1 MDSGHETPAPISPA
15 ETTSP
20 GVQVETGAETG
31 GASAG
36 SPAVQPVTPT
46 LEGGGRY
53 VVQVASLSSKEN
65 ADRLESRLQKQGFSV
80 SRDTVESDVGR
91 LYRVR
96 VGPFEKETEAA
107 EASARIKTEL
117 TGVSPRVLDL
127 QPDLTAPVTNPNDP
141 LVRWVVQ
148 LGVFNDSGNAQKLVE
163 QLRSEGMTAYSETI
177 SGKPVTTYRV
187 RVGPFLEHEEAT
199 RTQQQLSE
207 RQKISGV
214 VMTAD

>member
-1 MDSGHETPAPISPA
+1 
-15 ETTSP
+15 
-20 GVQVETGAETG
+20 
-31 GASAG
+31 
-36 SPAVQPVTPT
+36 
-46 LEGGGRY
+46 
-53 VVQVASLSSKEN
+53 VASLSSKEN